1 MIGGAT
7 LRSPRTES
15 EIAIVE
21 RQVLRGAGTADR
33 RESVLRVLSPI
44 AALAA
49 IVALWQLAII
59 FLEPPGYLVPPP
71 ADVARA
77 AVDEFPLLMA
87 ASAETMRTVAIAF
100 AISTVVAMFV
110 ALLTYHSKVFNRAI
124 YPLLVAEQA
133 VPKVAVGPLI
143 AIWFGF
149 GVSTRAIMGILI
161 ALFPVMITMLV
172 GFNSIPEEKILLAK
186 IIGLSPRQTLLKIR
200 LPQALPNIFGGL
212 KLALALSAVG
222 VIVGEFLGGGNGL
235 GYVIMTSN
243 HHLNTALLFA
253 ALLFLAIYS
262 VTLFLFIEL
271 AERIA
276 IPWKRHAN

>member
-1 MIGGAT
+1 VDNAT
-7 LRSPRTES
+7 TAAEV
-15 EIAIVE
+15 AFVE
-21 RQVLRGAGTADR
+21 RQVLKGAALASR
-33 RESVLRVLSPI
+33 RESVLRLVSPL
-44 AALAA
+44 AALLA
-49 IVALWQLAII
+49 IVGIWQLAIMV
-59 FLEPPGYLVPPP
+59 LHPPSYLVPPP
-71 ADVARA
+71 AEVARA
-77 AVDEFPLLMA
+77 AIDELPLLMA
-87 ASAETMRTVAIAF
+87 ASYETMRTVLLAF
-100 AISTVVAMFV
+100 AISSVVAMMV
-110 ALLTYHSKVFNRAI
+110 ALLTYHSKIFNRAI

-133 VPKVAVGPLI
+133 VPKVAIGPLI

-149 GVSTRAIMGILI
+149 GISTRAIMGILI

-172 GFNSIPEEKILLAK
+172 GFNSMPEEKIRLAR
-186 IIGLSPRQTLLKIR
+186 IIGLSPRQTLFKVR

-243 HHLNTALLFA
+243 HHLKTALLFA

-262 VTLFLFIEL
+262 IVMFLMIEL

-276 IPWKRHAN
+276 IPWKRHVG